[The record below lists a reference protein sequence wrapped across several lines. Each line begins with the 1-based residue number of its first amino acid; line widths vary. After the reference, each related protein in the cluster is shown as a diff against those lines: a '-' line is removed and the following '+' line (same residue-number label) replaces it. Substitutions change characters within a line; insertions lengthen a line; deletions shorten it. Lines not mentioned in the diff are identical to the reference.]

1 MHATLPTYHSKSNK
15 WLTFNLP
22 KPLETSIPIARCL
35 CEAFTNV
42 QNGILYEDKLQ
53 ADVSYTIKWQSIVF
67 TNIQTTIQRPKKQDE
82 GKQEEE
88 REKIKEKR

>member
-67 TNIQTTIQRPKKQDE
+67 TNIKPPFSGLKSKTKENKK
-82 GKQEEE
+82 KKE
-88 REKIKEKR
+88 RR